1 MQFVINGMQ
10 VKTDADAG
18 MPLLWFLRDELGLT
32 GAKFGCGAGLCGACT
47 IHLNGAAVR
56 GCLTTLGEASNA
68 TITTIEGL
76 SGDGMHLGAR

>member
-32 GAKFGCGAGLCGACT
+32 APNSAVGQACAEPVPSISMAQLCEDA
-47 IHLNGAAVR
+47 
-56 GCLTTLGEASNA
+56 
-68 TITTIEGL
+68 
-76 SGDGMHLGAR
+76 

>member
-32 GAKFGCGAGLCGACT
+32 GRQIRLWGRPVRSLYHPSQWRSCT
-47 IHLNGAAVR
+47 RMPDHAWRSVKR
-56 GCLTTLGEASNA
+56 
-68 TITTIEGL
+68 
-76 SGDGMHLGAR
+76 DDYDH

>member
-47 IHLNGAAVR
+47 IHLNGHAWRSVKR
-56 GCLTTLGEASNA
+56 
-68 TITTIEGL
+68 
-76 SGDGMHLGAR
+76 DDYDH